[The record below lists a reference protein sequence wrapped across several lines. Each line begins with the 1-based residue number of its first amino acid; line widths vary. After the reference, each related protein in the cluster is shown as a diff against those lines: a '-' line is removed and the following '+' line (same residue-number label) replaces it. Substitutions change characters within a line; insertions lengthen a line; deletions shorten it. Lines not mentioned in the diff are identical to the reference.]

1 MISAVGHETDFTI
14 ADFAADL
21 RAETPTAAATIAAFD
36 SYALAELIASYKE
49 DMKLSVL
56 HLFDRYRERL
66 LSLKAQLESLD
77 PARLKKLG
85 LVSVVDKNGKGLKS
99 VHDAKISDTLYIKFE
114 DGEMVVQVKEVR
126 EKK

>member
-56 HLFDRYRERL
+56 HLFDRYKERL

-85 LVSVVDKNGKGLKS
+85 LVSVVDKDGKGLKS
-99 VHDAKISDTLYIKFE
+99 VHDAKIADTLYIKFE
-114 DGEMVVQVKEVR
+114 DGEIVVQVKEVR